1 MIFLALSCL
10 QGRTMKNAAEELLEL
25 EPDGL
30 QLTPG
35 CVPTPGFLADLESR
49 GIYTQTHHGFCET
62 ALRRPVWDGTTLLVD
77 ADSVHPPLY
86 READEEMSTHHLR
99 NMEWWKRARD
109 EVWGSALEVM
119 YDNYILGCGGDVRLA
134 MQMYLPLAVDVSHVE
149 IQLQKGQMSED
160 TWRLLQKY
168 PLISEIHVSESKGGK
183 DVHAPITK
191 RTPGLDW
198 AREKMNSGTVV
209 VLEAYMHKLNKD
221 QRREQLAILRGES

>member
-1 MIFLALSCL
+1 MILLALSCL

-35 CVPTPGFLADLESR
+35 CAPTAGFVEDLGAR

-62 ALRRPVWDGTTLLVD
+62 ALRRPVWDGANLLVD

-86 READEEMSTHHLR
+86 REESEEMSAHHLR

-119 YDNYILGCGGDVRLA
+119 YDNYILGCGSDVRLA
-134 MQMYLPLAVDVSHVE
+134 MQMCLPLAVDISHVE
-149 IQLQKGQMSED
+149 IQLQKGQMPVD
-160 TWRLLQKY
+160 TWRLLQRY
-168 PLISEIHVSESKGGK
+168 PLIAEVHVSESKHGK
-183 DVHAPITK
+183 DVHAPISRK
-191 RTPGLDW
+191 TPGLDW
-198 AREKMNSGTVV
+198 AREKMRSGTMV
-209 VLEAYMHKLNKD
+209 VLEAYMHKLTKD
-221 QRREQLAILRGES
+221 QRLEQLAILRGES